1 MATSPSSAA
10 YSLLYLYSPVR
21 HSYEGS
27 INARMEKGNG
37 PPLQC
42 PGTHLCPQ
50 LLGVGER
57 VPHCVV
63 TAPHGRACHSR
74 WISCWAALTRTTAP
88 YATDQRFS
96 AFSTDTRLTSTHT
109 LYLAPVLC
117 SDDSKFS
124 RTWCCTAASHEDER
138 PPVFA
143 DISVAFRV
151 RAGRRPRPTRRSAR
165 PTPCPSSTS
174 SSGSPD
180 PRTPSRPHGG
190 CTVTVQCHRREAHV
204 GARKRRWVIEA
215 IRRLRRAIAGTLAW
229 REDRGAG
236 RDPCGAGVGRERHE
250 EKGAGAPLPLPQP
263 DAWGIRGGG
272 PGGVAARSFAPAH
285 IVDDVRSFSPTARK
299 QVKPRG
305 DVFRLAH
312 TTRALVVENTTH
324 LLKRLLMADRCVS
337 SSPYAPRTR
346 TGAVAQDPSVRAR
359 AHLLALQ
366 GRLRNRVQQ
375 YRANHEALWMF
386 RANAPL
392 AEPLEAAKSTP
403 SSTWRAQSRST
414 HIARACASSPLI
426 PREDPDLNDT
436 ALAEAL
442 NAPSPPAALRPHPH
456 SFSTF
461 VPREADAIDM
471 RPRASPRPWSARARA
486 AAPCTSQLRLLA
498 GSTLRG
504 RCHRAHRARSRSTHT
519 SRAKKLA
526 EMTTGSFA
534 DVFVDLALAEPLDAA
549 FRPRCSPPGRLLA
562 GDIVRGRRRG
572 YGAREPLDAT
582 VAHSALGPPP
592 SARPSSQFLAAG
604 TVRARHRC
612 GCGIHGAP
620 VACAALRPH
629 STSLPVRA
637 GPTPSYT
644 SGLAVSA
651 RHHRARRPSHAR
663 FLAGGTAGGRGPR
676 GYDAWQAPVGGVH
689 ALAEPLD
696 AGAAACRAVHER
708 VVAPHIF
715 GDPSSG
721 ALGAAA
727 YGARRPVCIRR
738 AGDDA
743 ELVLE
748 GCFSRSRPPSVR
760 ALSGPLAAGACAT
773 LRRFNT

>member
-1 MATSPSSAA
+1 MKKEMSNEFRSLSPRGRIPVHSCSEYRNIVSSPLSVPPRAFEDA
-10 YSLLYLYSPVR
+10 SPQSSR
-21 HSYEGS
+21 H
-27 INARMEKGNG
+27 
-37 PPLQC
+37 
-42 PGTHLCPQ
+42 
-50 LLGVGER
+50 
-57 VPHCVV
+57 
-63 TAPHGRACHSR
+63 
-74 WISCWAALTRTTAP
+74 AALTKRTAP
-88 YATDQRFS
+88 RSLQS
-96 AFSTDTRLTSTHT
+96 NSTDTGLTSTHM
-109 LYLAPVLC
+109 LGPRASCISLPCAQLRRLQVFAYLAIHCRVSTSTSTRP
-117 SDDSKFS
+117 SSPA
-124 RTWCCTAASHEDER
+124 TGASSQRVDHFASLATMHA
-138 PPVFA
+138 FA
-143 DISVAFRV
+143 DVTAAFRV
-151 RAGRRPRPTRRSAR
+151 RARRIPRPAHAVTATRRPQ
-165 PTPCPSSTS
+165 
-174 SSGSPD
+174 
-180 PRTPSRPHGG
+180 
-190 CTVTVQCHRREAHV
+190 VQCHRREAHV
-204 GARKRRWVIEA
+204 GARRRRWVIDA
-215 IRRLRRAIAGTLAW
+215 IRRGDAAARCGILAFL
-229 REDRGAG
+229 AS
-236 RDPCGAGVGRERHE
+236 ATKTTGREGIVATRE
-250 EKGAGAPLPLPQP
+250 WVASDTREMAPEL
-263 DAWGIRGGG
+263 RCRCRTHGGS
-272 PGGVAARSFAPAH
+272 RRYRCAPAH
-285 IVDDVRSFSPTARK
+285 IFDEMRSFSRTPRSPRRHEKRK
-299 QVKPRG
+299 TRG

-312 TTRALVVENTTH
+312 TTRALVIENTTH
-324 LLKRLLMADRCVS
+324 LLKILGHERVRTS
-337 SSPYAPRTR
+337 SCCSWR
-346 TGAVAQDPSVRAR
+346 SW
-359 AHLLALQ
+359 
-366 GRLRNRVQQ
+366 NRVQQ
-375 YRANHEALWMF
+375 YRANHEAPWMS
-386 RANAPL
+386 L
-392 AEPLEAAKSTP
+392 TEPLEVAVPMPTSTL
-403 SSTWRAQSRST
+403 RSRSRLT
-414 HIARACASSPLI
+414 HVARASSPLI
-426 PREDPDLNDT
+426 PREDDDLSDT

-442 NAPSPPAALRPHPH
+442 KAASPPPSAPILAA
-456 SFSTF
+456 
-461 VPREADAIDM
+461 DGIDM
-471 RPRASPRPWSARARA
+471 RPRASPRPWSARE
-486 AAPCTSQLRLLA
+486 
-498 GSTLRG
+498 G
-504 RCHRAHRARSRSTHT
+504 
-519 SRAKKLA
+519 SRAVHIAICEPLGVNLRPRDSSPVIPCEA
-526 EMTTGSFA
+526 DAVVHIAHGAARRILRVRRSWRRRQPAPLCCCSSRAPPSSSSPVVPCEA
-534 DVFVDLALAEPLDAA
+534 DVFVDLALAEPLDAT
-549 FRPRCSPPGRLLA
+549 FRPRCSPPRRLLA

-582 VAHSALGPPP
+582 VARSALGPRP

-612 GCGIHGAP
+612 GCGVHGAP

>member
-50 LLGVGER
+50 LLGIGER

-74 WISCWAALTRTTAP
+74 WISLSRADAHDG
-88 YATDQRFS
+88 ATHVDAHAVSRARAMVDERQ
-96 AFSTDTRLTSTHT
+96 
-109 LYLAPVLC
+109 
-117 SDDSKFS
+117 FS

-337 SSPYAPRTR
+337 SPPYAPRTR

-426 PREDPDLNDT
+426 PREDHDLNDT

-442 NAPSPPAALRPHPH
+442 NAPSPPAALRPHPR

-498 GSTLRG
+498 GSTVRG
-504 RCHRAHRARSRSTHT
+504 RSHRAHRARSRSTHT

-604 TVRARHRC
+604 TRSARGTIVRAALHTRASSPVVPREGEALVDMMLGEPPSAGCMPLPSRSTPARQHVVLYMNALWRHTFSATLPQARWARPRKVLDDLRAYDARVTTPSSSWRAASAARGRRQC
-612 GCGIHGAP
+612 VRFRALVLLARVLP
-620 VACAALRPH
+620 CAA
-629 STSLPVRA
+629 ST
-637 GPTPSYT
+637 
-644 SGLAVSA
+644 
-651 RHHRARRPSHAR
+651 
-663 FLAGGTAGGRGPR
+663 
-676 GYDAWQAPVGGVH
+676 
-689 ALAEPLD
+689 
-696 AGAAACRAVHER
+696 
-708 VVAPHIF
+708 
-715 GDPSSG
+715 
-721 ALGAAA
+721 
-727 YGARRPVCIRR
+727 
-738 AGDDA
+738 
-743 ELVLE
+743 LE
-748 GCFSRSRPPSVR
+748 
-760 ALSGPLAAGACAT
+760 AAGVRVCGRCAT
-773 LRRFNT
+773 LRCCLKSRWKACSRLDGVGGLGSGGGSAGAYGAAGR